1 MSLKQRLEALRK
13 ASETRIPAEAQAI
26 MHRATEDLRRSGIL
40 NRIVKVGQKAPSFEL
55 LNQRGE
61 QIRSEALLAKGPMVA
76 SFYRGVW

>member
-26 MHRATEDLRRSGIL
+26 MHRATEDLRRSGIV
-40 NRIVKVGQKAPSFEL
+40 NRVLKVGQKASNFEL

-61 QIRSEALLAKGPMVA
+61 QVRSEALLAKGPLVV